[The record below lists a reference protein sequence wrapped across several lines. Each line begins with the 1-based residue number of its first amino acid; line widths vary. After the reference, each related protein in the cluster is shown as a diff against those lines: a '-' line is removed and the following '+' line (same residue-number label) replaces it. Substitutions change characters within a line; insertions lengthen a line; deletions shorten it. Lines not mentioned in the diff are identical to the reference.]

1 MNFSSS
7 VSTLAR
13 KVSAARLSRV
23 ITIHKHS
30 FSNTEFLVTGYPL
43 PPGIFLGRSLK
54 ADSTQEQ
61 AKSQRFSLEIISG
74 KRSL

>member
-13 KVSAARLSRV
+13 KVSAARLSLI
-23 ITIHKHS
+23 ITIHKYS
-30 FSNTEFLVTGYPL
+30 FSNTDFLVTGYPL
-43 PPGIFLGRSLK
+43 PPRIFLGRSPK
-54 ADSTQEQ
+54 AASAQEQ
-61 AKSQRFSLEIISG
+61 AKGQGFSLELISG